1 MRLAIAEAAKGHGF
15 VSPNP
20 KVGAV
25 LVKNGKVVSTGY
37 HKFFG
42 DAHAEVNCLNSYAQ
56 SLEGDEI
63 MYVTLE
69 PCAHEG
75 KQPACADYL
84 INKGMRRVVVANMD
98 PNPKVAGLGIKRLRA
113 AGVNVE
119 VGLLNEEAAKLNFGF
134 FKYIKTNRPY
144 LILKIAMNMFGQI
157 APLPRARAQISGL
170 KAGRFVKDLRSKVD
184 GILVGAGTLQV
195 DNPELAAGCV
205 NGYEP
210 RRIVLGD
217 VQSDLTLKVFRDQNF
232 LVIRSLDEL
241 EGAGITSVLVEGG
254 AQVFTSFLEQGL
266 WDEVYIFVN
275 EKKPGFKAGLLAFD
289 GLPIALRLL
298 QNCAFETEVMGEDRL
313 YNFKLLGN

>member
-1 MRLAIAEAAKGHGF
+1 MDVEALMRLAIAEAAKGHGF

-217 VQSDLTLKVFRDQNF
+217 VQSDLTLKVFRDQNVWMSWRGQALPVFWLKVARRF
-232 LVIRSLDEL
+232 LPVFWSKVCGMKYIFLLTKKNPVLRPGFWLLMVCRSLY
-241 EGAGITSVLVEGG
+241 GCYKIVL
-254 AQVFTSFLEQGL
+254 L
-266 WDEVYIFVN
+266 
-275 EKKPGFKAGLLAFD
+275 K
-289 GLPIALRLL
+289 LR
-298 QNCAFETEVMGEDRL
+298 
-313 YNFKLLGN
+313 